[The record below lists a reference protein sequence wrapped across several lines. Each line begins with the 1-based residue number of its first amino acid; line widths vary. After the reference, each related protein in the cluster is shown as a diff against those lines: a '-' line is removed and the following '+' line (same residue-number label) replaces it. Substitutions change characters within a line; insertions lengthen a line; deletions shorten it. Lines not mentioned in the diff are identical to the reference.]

1 MIFGKT
7 MMNYRTSII
16 LISILAAC
24 AGPMPGPDKQMAE
37 AGAGAAAG
45 AGAGAVTGFQLGS
58 GTGPGAFVGAGI
70 GAVAGSI
77 RGAIQ
82 DSQEEQQLQFAAQS
96 RDVRAQ
102 AWAHDIIREQYQ
114 RRLELHPGREIY
126 PADLFF
132 TGDGAQLKPGAQ
144 SLIREIAR
152 LNERRLPW
160 AKLVIASYAK
170 GNDTASWP
178 QDVAGRRAKAIFNQ
192 FVQAG
197 IEPRRLE
204 ARAVMVDAP
213 VLLDP
218 HDDPLRY
225 NQAIEII
232 PVDK

>member
-1 MIFGKT
+1 MRD
-7 MMNYRTSII
+7 MRPVI
-16 LISILAAC
+16 LFSLWLAAC
-24 AGPMPGPDKQMAE
+24 AGPLPGPDKQMAE

-45 AGAGAVTGFQLGS
+45 AGAGAVTGFQVGS

-82 DSQEEQQLQFAAQS
+82 DTQEEQQLEFAARS
-96 RDVRAQ
+96 REVRTQ
-102 AWAHDIIREQYQ
+102 AWAHDVLREQFQ
-114 RRLELHPGREIY
+114 RRLELHPSREIY

-132 TGDGAQLKPGAQ
+132 SGDGAQLKPGAQ
-144 SLIREIAR
+144 ALLREIAR

-160 AKLVIASYAK
+160 SKLVIASYAK
-170 GNDTASWP
+170 GADGGAW
-178 QDVAGRRAKAIFNQ
+178 QEDVAGRRAKVVFNQ

-204 ARAVMVDAP
+204 ARAVVVQEP
-213 VLLDP
+213 LLLDP